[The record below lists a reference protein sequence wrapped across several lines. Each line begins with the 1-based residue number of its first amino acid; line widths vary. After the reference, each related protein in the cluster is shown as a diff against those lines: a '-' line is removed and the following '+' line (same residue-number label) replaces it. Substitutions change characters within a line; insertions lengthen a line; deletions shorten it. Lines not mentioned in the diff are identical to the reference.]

1 MELDICSLGNAIVD
15 VQFSIEDNFREHL
28 NDRSIAFGSMTLIE
42 KQDQEDLISLLKA
55 NSGEPLRA
63 CGGSA
68 TNSIFA
74 ATNFGSSCHFT
85 CKVQD
90 DESGNFYLKNLRSND
105 ISHNDNALDKQTKLP
120 TGQAVIMVSPDAERT
135 MCTCLGVSNRLS
147 ISDLDI
153 LAITNSKYLFIE
165 GYLATSPSALLACQE
180 AIRCAK
186 KSGTK
191 VAISLSDPNIA
202 KSFQKEL
209 LKLINI
215 KCDLLFCNESE
226 SLAFSNKQNLSEAC
240 NYLQTISDSV
250 LITLHEKGCLSWDGR
265 TKNLIEGFKAK
276 AIDSNG
282 AGDMF
287 AGAVLHSINYKQNL
301 HEAAKFGCYAASK
314 KVENFGPRLPKNDYK
329 KIKENYF

>member
-15 VQFSIEDNFREHL
+15 VQFSIEDNFRKHL
-28 NDRSIAFGSMTLIE
+28 DDRSITFGSMTLIE
-42 KQDQEDLISLLKA
+42 KQDQEDLISLLKE

-165 GYLATSPSALLACQE
+165 GYLAASP
-180 AIRCAK
+180 
-186 KSGTK
+186 
-191 VAISLSDPNIA
+191 
-202 KSFQKEL
+202 
-209 LKLINI
+209 
-215 KCDLLFCNESE
+215 
-226 SLAFSNKQNLSEAC
+226 
-240 NYLQTISDSV
+240 
-250 LITLHEKGCLSWDGR
+250 
-265 TKNLIEGFKAK
+265 
-276 AIDSNG
+276 
-282 AGDMF
+282 
-287 AGAVLHSINYKQNL
+287 
-301 HEAAKFGCYAASK
+301 
-314 KVENFGPRLPKNDYK
+314 
-329 KIKENYF
+329 

>member
-1 MELDICSLGNAIVD
+1 MENSTVG
-15 VQFSIEDNFREHL
+15 
-28 NDRSIAFGSMTLIE
+28 E
-42 KQDQEDLISLLKA
+42 KQDQEDLISLLKE

-105 ISHNDNALDKQTKLP
+105 ISHNENALDKQTKLP

-153 LAITNSKYLFIE
+153 HAITNSKYLFIE
-165 GYLATSPSALLACQE
+165 GYLATSSSALLACQE
-180 AIRCAK
+180 AIRYAK

-202 KSFQKEL
+202 KSFKKEL
-209 LKLINI
+209 LKGTL
-215 KCDLLFCNESE
+215 KGTFKRS
-226 SLAFSNKQNLSEAC
+226 FKRNL
-240 NYLQTISDSV
+240 
-250 LITLHEKGCLSWDGR
+250 KGSFR
-265 TKNLIEGFKAK
+265 HFKG
-276 AIDSNG
+276 I
-282 AGDMF
+282 
-287 AGAVLHSINYKQNL
+287 
-301 HEAAKFGCYAASK
+301 
-314 KVENFGPRLPKNDYK
+314 
-329 KIKENYF
+329 